1 MTDTLE
7 DVVITRH
14 AEKRLAERSGLN
26 KSAMQR
32 MCNRAF
38 YNGIKHSDT
47 KGRLNKWVTSL
58 YFRNPKANNLRLY
71 GDKVFIFSDKILV
84 TVMQIPNNLKKD
96 LRAMSK

>member
-1 MTDTLE
+1 MTGTLE

-26 KSAMQR
+26 RSAMQR

-38 YNGIKHSDT
+38 YNGVKHSDT
-47 KGRLNKWVTSL
+47 RGRLNKWVTSL
-58 YFRNPKANNLRLY
+58 YFRNTKANNLRLY
-71 GDKVFIFSDKILV
+71 GDKVFIFSGNTLV

-96 LRAMSK
+96 LQAMLK